1 MINSL
6 FQKVTGKNKSSEVAK
21 KRLKFALVYDN
32 LDVSDEILE
41 LLKNDICQV
50 ISRYFEIEKDGI
62 KLDIDRA
69 DDYSALV
76 FNSPIISALRR

>member
-6 FQKVTGKNKSSEVAK
+6 FQKVTGKNKSSQVAK

-50 ISRYFEIEKDGI
+50 ISKYFEIEKEGI
-62 KLDIDRA
+62 TLDIDRA